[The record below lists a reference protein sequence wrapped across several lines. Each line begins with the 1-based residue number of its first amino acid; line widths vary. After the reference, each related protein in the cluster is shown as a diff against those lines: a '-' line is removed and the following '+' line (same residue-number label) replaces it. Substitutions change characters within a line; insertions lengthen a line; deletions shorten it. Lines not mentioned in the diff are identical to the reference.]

1 MADNR
6 ITINAEFGQN
16 YKDLGFIGRV
26 GENDS
31 REIVF
36 DCADAL
42 TQFPGASIV
51 CVIKRACDTKPYSAP
66 LTEDGYSRILT
77 MSAVENAVAGQ
88 IMIELRAVS
97 NDTILKSA
105 MFSGRISESLQG
117 EGDRPGNPVRDVL
130 DRVDSA
136 LQSATETQEKLLS
149 ALDGVDTAVDG
160 ANTAAKNAQA
170 VADTVQEKLY
180 NGDFVG
186 PAGKDGKDGKKGPKG
201 DTGATGPQGAPGS
214 DASVTA
220 ENIQSAL
227 GYTPVKDVQVAG
239 SSVLNG
245 GVAKVPI
252 AQEDAPGVVSILS
265 TQDSGIWND
274 NGSLK
279 ISYATDAEISGRL
292 GNRKAIVC
300 ANMDYAMKAALCD
313 GKGAAWTENEQK
325 AARERMGAVGLDD
338 GSTSANL
345 YDSSLQTEKT
355 IAPHYYVNGAPYA
368 TTQYDA
374 MWNCTAPISVSPSTM
389 YTLGIV
395 PAYHYVY
402 ANEDIMI
409 VKPWS
414 HAGSGVHFY
423 DANGAWI
430 KSTSLNTF
438 TTPENCTSIRFNYI
452 KGKKIDLAM
461 LAERC
466 MLVKGDTLPALYE
479 AYGTND
485 TTGIASV
492 LRKNGV
498 PHYEYRND
506 ILTVYQNGTK
516 IVYGYS
522 GNNNIMMCKG
532 YGLEDAFIPFTTD
545 ILSPMIITASENAD
559 GDLDDSYRLTGGNHS
574 YGQTSGTPSANTVLV
589 EVFADGKAAKTSG
602 LFNTLI
608 LHARHEIQ
616 AWNTEKAD
624 GTGRSVIVEDDYIIW
639 DGQRMNVEI
648 HLTPTEKV
656 VISEYYGLQLAEIN
670 SCNVY
675 GNKVK
680 KNIATGGYSDEIPYY
695 IEGICEKFKIRMHL
709 DDVGLG
715 KYTYNTTAVKYSKNN
730 YKKAYFRPIG
740 ESHAFTAED
749 CLWLRGYF
757 EIVAH

>member
-6 ITINAEFGQN
+6 ITIQAEFGQS
-16 YKDLGFIGRV
+16 YKDLGFVGRV

-51 CVIKRACDTKPYSAP
+51 CVIKRACDTRPYSAP
-66 LTEDGYSRILT
+66 LTEDGYNRILPLL
-77 MSAVENAVAGQ
+77 AVENAAAGQ
-88 IMIELRAVS
+88 IMIELRVIS

-105 MFSGRISESLQG
+105 MFSGRIAESLQG

-130 DRVDSA
+130 DRVDA
-136 LQSATETQEKLLS
+136 TLQSATETQKKLLT

-160 ANTAAKNAQA
+160 ANTAAENAQA
-170 VADTVQEKLY
+170 VADTVQAKLD

-186 PAGKDGKDGKKGPKG
+186 PAGKPGK
-201 DTGATGPQGAPGS
+201 PGS

-220 ENIQSAL
+220 DNIQTAL
-227 GYTPVKDVQVAG
+227 GYTP
-239 SSVLNG
+239 
-245 GVAKVPI
+245 AKVPESPSWGIINNVNGEI
-252 AQEDAPGVVSILS
+252 AINPASNGTINSRSTRQPITPGNL
-265 TQDSGIWND
+265 
-274 NGSLK
+274 
-279 ISYATDAEISGRL
+279 
-292 GNRKAIVC
+292 
-300 ANMDYAMKAALCD
+300 DYALKAALCD
-313 GKGAAWTENEQK
+313 GKGAAWTANEQK

-345 YDSSLQTEKT
+345 YDSSIQTEKT

-402 ANEDIMI
+402 ENEDIMI

-414 HAGSGVHFY
+414 HAGSGVQFY
-423 DANGAWI
+423 DASGRWI

-438 TTPENCTSIRFNYI
+438 TTPENCASIRFNYI

-466 MLVKGDTLPALYE
+466 MLVKGDTLPATYE

-485 TTGIASV
+485 ATGIASV
-492 LRKNGV
+492 LEKNGV
-498 PHYEYRND
+498 SHYEYRND
-506 ILTVYQNGTK
+506 ILTVHQNGTK

-532 YGLEDAFIPFTTD
+532 YGLEDAFIPFATD

-589 EVFADGKAAKTSG
+589 EVYADGKAAKTTG

-648 HLTPTEKV
+648 HLMPTEKV
-656 VISEYYGLQLAEIN
+656 IISEYYGLQLAEIN

-675 GNKVK
+675 GGKIK
-680 KNIATGGYSDEIPYY
+680 MNIAAGGYSDEIPYY
-695 IEGICEKFKIRMHL
+695 IEGVCEKFKIRMHL

>member
-6 ITINAEFGQN
+6 ITIQAEFGQN
-16 YKDLGFIGRV
+16 YKDLGFVGRV
-26 GENDS
+26 GENNS

-42 TQFPGASIV
+42 AQFPGASIV

-66 LTEDGYSRILT
+66 LTENESSRILT
-77 MSAVENAVAGQ
+77 LSAAENAVAGQ

-105 MFSGRISESLQG
+105 MFSGRIAESLQG

-130 DRVDSA
+130 DRVDA
-136 LQSATETQEKLLS
+136 TLQSATETQKKLLS

-160 ANTAAKNAQA
+160 ANTAAENAQT
-170 VADTVQEKLY
+170 VADTVQAKLD

-186 PAGKDGKDGKKGPKG
+186 PAGKP
-201 DTGATGPQGAPGS
+201 GAHGS

-220 ENIQSAL
+220 ENVQAAL

-239 SSVLNG
+239 SSVLDG

-252 AQEDAPGVVSILS
+252 AQADAPGVVSVLAP
-265 TQDSGIWND
+265 TDSGIWND

-279 ISYATDAEISGRL
+279 VSYATDAEISSRL

-300 ANMDYAMKAALCD
+300 ANMDYALKAAMCD
-313 GKGAAWTENEQK
+313 GKGAAWTANEQK

-338 GSTSANL
+338 GSASENL

-374 MWNCTAPISVSPSTM
+374 MWNCTAPIIVSPSTM

-402 ANEDIMI
+402 NNEDIMI

-414 HAGSGVHFY
+414 HAGSGVQFY
-423 DANGAWI
+423 DTNGAWI

-438 TTPENCTSIRFNYI
+438 TTPENCASIRFNYI
-452 KGKKIDLAM
+452 KGKRIDLAM

-466 MLVKGDTLPALYE
+466 MLVKGDTLPATYE

-485 TTGIASV
+485 ATGIASV
-492 LRKNGV
+492 LGKNGV
-498 PHYEYRND
+498 SHYEYRND
-506 ILTVYQNGTK
+506 ILTVHQNGTK

-589 EVFADGKAAKTSG
+589 EVFADGKAAETTG

-648 HLTPTEKV
+648 HLMPTEKV
-656 VISEYYGLQLAEIN
+656 IISEYYGLQLAEIN

-675 GNKVK
+675 GGKIK
-680 KNIATGGYSDEIPYY
+680 MNIAAGGYSDEIPYY
-695 IEGICEKFKIRMHL
+695 IEGVCEKFKIRMHL

-749 CLWLRGYF
+749 CLWLHGYY

>member
-6 ITINAEFGQN
+6 ITIQAEFGQN
-16 YKDLGFIGRV
+16 YKDFGFVGRV

-51 CVIKRACDTKPYSAP
+51 CVIRRACDTKPYSAP
-66 LTEDGYSRILT
+66 LTEDGNSRILPL
-77 MSAVENAVAGQ
+77 SAVENAAAGQ

-105 MFSGRISESLQG
+105 MFSGRIAESLQG
-117 EGDRPGNPVRDVL
+117 EGDRPGKPVRDVL

-149 ALDGVDTAVDG
+149 ALNGVDTAVDG
-160 ANTAAKNAQA
+160 ANTAAENAQA
-170 VADTVQEKLY
+170 VADTVQAKLD
-180 NGDFVG
+180 NGEFVG
-186 PAGKDGKDGKKGPKG
+186 PAGKDGANGKDG
-201 DTGATGPQGAPGS
+201 ASGS

-239 SSVLNG
+239 SSVLDG

-252 AQEDAPGVVSILS
+252 ANMNAPGVVSVL
-265 TQDSGIWND
+265 TPQDSGIWND

-279 ISYATDAEISGRL
+279 VSYATDAEISSRL

-300 ANMDYAMKAALCD
+300 ANMDYAVKAALCD
-313 GKGAAWTENEQK
+313 GKGAAWTANEQK

-374 MWNCTAPISVSPSTM
+374 MWNCTAPISVIPSTT

-402 ANEDIMI
+402 GDEDIMI

-466 MLVKGDTLPALYE
+466 MLVKGDTLPPIYE
-479 AYGTND
+479 AYGIND
-485 TTGIASV
+485 NTGIASV
-492 LRKNGV
+492 LGKNGV

>member
-6 ITINAEFGQN
+6 ITIQAEFGQS
-16 YKDLGFIGRV
+16 YKDLGFVGRV

-66 LTEDGYSRILT
+66 LTEDGNSRILPL
-77 MSAVENAVAGQ
+77 SAVENAAAGQ

-97 NDTILKSA
+97 NDKILKSA
-105 MFSGRISESLQG
+105 MFSGRIAESLQG

-130 DRVDSA
+130 DRVDST
-136 LQSATETQEKLLS
+136 LQSATETQKKLLS

-160 ANTAAKNAQA
+160 ANTAAENAQT
-170 VADTVQEKLY
+170 VADTVQAKLD

-186 PAGKDGKDGKKGPKG
+186 PAGKPG
-201 DTGATGPQGAPGS
+201 TPGS

-220 ENIQSAL
+220 DNIQAAL

-239 SSVLNG
+239 ASVMVD

-252 AQEDAPGVVSILS
+252 AQAAAPGVVSVLDP
-265 TQDSGIWND
+265 QDSGIWND
-274 NGSLK
+274 GGSLK
-279 ISYATDAEISGRL
+279 VSYATDAEISSRTGH
-292 GNRKAIVC
+292 RKAIVC
-300 ANMDYAMKAALCD
+300 ANMDYALKATLCD
-313 GKGAAWTENEQK
+313 GKGAAWTANEQK

-374 MWNCTAPISVSPSTM
+374 MWNCTAPIIVSPSTM

-402 ANEDIMI
+402 NNEDIMI

-414 HAGSGVHFY
+414 HAGSGVQFY
-423 DANGAWI
+423 DTNGAWI

-438 TTPENCTSIRFNYI
+438 TTPENCASIRFNYI
-452 KGKKIDLAM
+452 KGKRIDLAM

-466 MLVKGDTLPALYE
+466 MLVKGDTLPATYE

-485 TTGIASV
+485 ATGIASV
-492 LRKNGV
+492 LGKNGV
-498 PHYEYRND
+498 SHYEYRND
-506 ILTVYQNGTK
+506 ILTVHQNGTK

-589 EVFADGKAAKTSG
+589 EVFADGKAAETTG

-648 HLTPTEKV
+648 HLMPTEKV
-656 VISEYYGLQLAEIN
+656 IISEYYGLQLAEIN

-675 GNKVK
+675 GGKIK
-680 KNIATGGYSDEIPYY
+680 MNIAAGGYSDEIPYY
-695 IEGICEKFKIRMHL
+695 IEGVCEKFKIRMHL